1 MDQNIKISELTV
13 EELKD
18 IIKEVVKQELDK
30 VYMFPSFN
38 PYYVPP
44 YKGHEITCPY
54 KEYRITYTDHTEE
67 LK

>member
-1 MDQNIKISELTV
+1 MNTKITDLTV

-18 IIKEVVKQELDK
+18 IIKEVVKQELNEIC
-30 VYMFPSFN
+30 MFPPFN
-38 PYYVPP
+38 PYYIPN
-44 YKGHEITCPY
+44 YKGHEIVCPY